1 MEQIGFYL
9 GIDGGGT
16 ASRCMLKF
24 DDGRQIVIHGGP
36 LNICSISQAEAEQTL
51 SHLFRKTQMLAGNLN
66 LCKGVGIGVAGLTNP
81 MAETFFR
88 QQVNLWFPNVPFSLD
103 TDAAAALYGAHLA
116 QNGIVLIAGTGSV
129 CFGIHGTKRAQVGG
143 GGHIIDDEGSG
154 YALGREI
161 LSAVLKAMDGR
172 IPPTLLSD
180 AVSKHCGITQRSQ
193 LIRFVYDPKT
203 GKNTIASLAPLLFSA
218 CQAGDVAALQIA
230 DRAAAALADM
240 IFVTSKLLDM
250 PEGPIAFSGSIL
262 TKEVQI
268 REKICKV
275 LDTRSPNMIYYL
287 PRADAVSGAVL
298 MARWANELAHASSSP
313 MQNP

>member
-24 DDGRQIVIHGGP
+24 DDGRQVVIHGGP
-36 LNICSISQAEAEQTL
+36 LNICSVSQAEAEQTL
-51 SHLFRKTQMLAGNLN
+51 AHLFRKTQMLAGNLN

-81 MAETFFR
+81 MAEVFFR
-88 QQVNLWFPNVPFSLD
+88 QQVNLWCPNVPFSLD
-103 TDAAAALYGAHLA
+103 TDAAAALYGAHLT

-129 CFGIHGTKRAQVGG
+129 CFGIQGAKRIQVGG

-154 YALGREI
+154 YALGRDI

-180 AVSKHCGITQRSQ
+180 AVSKHFGITQQSQ
-193 LIRFVYDPKT
+193 LIRFVYDPQNRKD
-203 GKNTIASLAPLLFSA
+203 TIASVAPLLFPA
-218 CQAGDVAALQIA
+218 CHAGDVAALQIA
-230 DRAAAALADM
+230 QKAAEALANM
-240 IFVTSKLLDM
+240 ILVTAKLLDM

-268 REKICKV
+268 RERICKI
-275 LDTRSPNMIYYL
+275 LDTSSSNMVYYL

-298 MARWANELAHASSSP
+298 MARWAAELE
-313 MQNP
+313 QNSFVFTQDP